1 MWWWSGDGGVCGLV
15 IWAGRGG
22 EGERGSEEGRGK
34 EIHHHH
40 HHPLML
46 AAFSTMGWAPCLV
59 MCQHCTV
66 NRCRHKRGHVL
77 CRPWGAGYGLD
88 HMCVQAS
95 GTTSVAMHD
104 HHSPGVHVCVC
115 MWTLSPFA
123 RGTSTLHHLLA
134 TLAATPCCRWT
145 TRFPPI
151 HHHHH
156 QHQQCHR
163 LGFEVRIAASIS
175 VSPPPSSSSP
185 SSSSPS
191 PPSPSSS

>member
-1 MWWWSGDGGVCGLV
+1 MWWWSVDGGVCGLV

-59 MCQHCTV
+59 MCQHCEV

-77 CRPWGAGYGLD
+77 CRPWGSGHGYD
-88 HMCVQAS
+88 HMCVEAS
-95 GTTSVAMHD
+95 GTAYVAMRMCAHLAP
-104 HHSPGVHVCVC
+104 SRCMRMCVC
-115 MWTLSPFA
+115 MCELRCFA
-123 RGTSTLHHLLA
+123 RGNLLVVAMGCCQST
-134 TLAATPCCRWT
+134 TLC
-145 TRFPPI
+145 PPI